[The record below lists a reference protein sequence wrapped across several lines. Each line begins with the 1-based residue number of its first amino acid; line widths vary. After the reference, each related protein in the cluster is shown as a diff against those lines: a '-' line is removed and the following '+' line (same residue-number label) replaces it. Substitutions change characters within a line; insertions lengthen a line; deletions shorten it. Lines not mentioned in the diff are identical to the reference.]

1 MAESLASEII
11 RRESRLQGDQA
22 NFRRYWEEI
31 AYYVMPAQ
39 ATFLVQPMEGMKRTE
54 RLFDATAQTANQRF
68 AAAVESMIT
77 PQGQEWAKLQPDASD
92 LSDDQEVKQYLDQV
106 NEILFALRYRARAN
120 FQSQT
125 QECYLSLGA
134 FGNAALFIDEDI
146 GSGIRY
152 RCIPMQEVVWTQDH
166 QGRVDSVYRKFK
178 LQNRQAVQK
187 FGDMC
192 PAEIVKQEAQSPYEE
207 TEFIHCVDPNPDY
220 KASKRDFGGMK
231 FRSTYVSLK
240 GECVVQSGG
249 YRCFPYAISRYAVA
263 PRENYGRGPAMA
275 AFPAIRTLNEEKK
288 SILRAGQKA
297 VDPPLMLHEEG
308 VLEAFN
314 QRAGAVNY
322 GMLTSDG
329 TPMAQPLVT
338 GANIPLGIELA
349 KIEKD
354 EINDAFLTSL
364 FQFLAQQRGDETAEE
379 VRARQS
385 QTATMLA
392 PTMGRQQSEFVGP
405 CIERELD
412 IASMMG
418 MLPPA
423 PKQLIQKGGGYK
435 VVYQSTM
442 ARNMRMDEA
451 SAIMD
456 MIQVLGVL
464 TQIDPDAADIMDIVA
479 AGREVADIKGVPAKL
494 LRSDDQI
501 AALKAQKQ
509 QAGAAENIAEH
520 ASGLSKAALNLA
532 QAGAASAAAAPPAA
546 VAA

>member
-1 MAESLASEII
+1 MAETLAEEII
-11 RRESRLQGDQA
+11 RREARLQGDQA

-54 RLFDATAQTANQRF
+54 RLFDSTAVIANQRF

-92 LSDDQEVKQYLDQV
+92 LSDDQEVKEYLDQV

-146 GSGIRY
+146 GAGIRY
-152 RCIPMQEVVWTQDH
+152 RCIPMQEVTWAQDH
-166 QGRVDSVYRKFK
+166 QGRVDTVYRKFK

-192 PAEIVKQEAQSPYEE
+192 PPDIAKEEKDSPYAE

-220 KASKRDFGGMK
+220 KASKRDAAGMR
-231 FRSTYVSLK
+231 FRSTYVSVK
-240 GECVVQSGG
+240 CQCACQTGG
-249 YRCFPYAISRYAVA
+249 YRVFPYAISRYSVA

-275 AFPAIRTLNEEKK
+275 AFSAIRTLNEEKK
-288 SILRAGQKA
+288 TILRAGQKA

-322 GMLTSDG
+322 GMLTADG
-329 TPMAQPLVT
+329 TPLAQPLQT
-338 GANIPLGIELA
+338 GANIPLAIELA

-379 VRARQS
+379 VRARQA

-405 CIERELD
+405 CIEREID
-412 IASMMG
+412 IAHMMG
-418 MLPPA
+418 VLPPA
-423 PKQLIQKGGGYK
+423 PRQLMQRGGGYK
-435 VVYQSTM
+435 VIYQSTM
-442 ARNMRMDEA
+442 SRNMRLDEA
-451 SAIMD
+451 NAIMD
-456 MIQVLGVL
+456 MTQALGVFA
-464 TQIDPDAADIMDIVA
+464 QIDPDAAMIMDIVA
-479 AGREVADIKGVPAKL
+479 AAREVADIKGVAAKL

-501 AALKAQKQ
+501 AALKAQKEQ
-509 QAGAAENIAEH
+509 QQMGQEVAEH
-520 ASGLSKAALNLA
+520 APGLSKAALNLA
-532 QAGAASAAAAPPAA
+532 QADQASAAAAPPAA
-546 VAA
+546 AAA